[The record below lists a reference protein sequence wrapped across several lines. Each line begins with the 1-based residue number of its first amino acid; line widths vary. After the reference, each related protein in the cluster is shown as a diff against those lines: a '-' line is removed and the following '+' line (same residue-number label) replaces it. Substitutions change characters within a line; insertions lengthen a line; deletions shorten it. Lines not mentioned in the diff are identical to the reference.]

1 MAKLTALRLVSLLCL
16 AAAQASAAVLVES
29 IKQVPHGWKSA
40 STPDPSSSIVLQIA
54 LAQHNIDE
62 LEWRLAAVS
71 TPNSPDYG
79 KYLDIGEIEE
89 IFAPSNASYKA
100 VELWLKSHGVTSYTK
115 QAGSI
120 WFYTTVST
128 ANKMLSTDF
137 KTYSDPVGIEK
148 LRTLQY
154 SLPDELV
161 GHVDLISPTT
171 YFGNNQAARSKKPN
185 KEAIVPEEKQLA
197 KRLSPSSC
205 NETIIHKNQTYQIFH
220 PDCLRAKYGVEGYTP
235 SPKCGSRIGFGS
247 FLNETA
253 SFSDLAQF
261 EHEFNLPKQKLSTFL
276 INGAIDVQPPSN
288 KNDSEANMDV
298 QTMLT
303 FVHPLPI
310 TEFVVAGIPPYIP
323 DPALPIGD
331 PVQNE
336 PWLEYYEF
344 LMSKTNAEL
353 PQVIANS
360 YGDEEQTVPQ
370 AYAVRVCN
378 QIGLMGLR
386 GISVIASS
394 GDTGVGMSC
403 VASNSTTPQ
412 FNPMFPASCPYIT
425 TVGGTQHLDHEIAWE
440 LSSGGFSNYF
450 SRPWYQ
456 ENAVRTYFERY
467 VSTETKAYYERYA
480 NFLGRGFPDVAA
492 LSLNPDYA
500 VIIGGE
506 LGPNGGTSAA
516 APVVASIIAL
526 LNDARLCAGKP
537 ALGFLNPLIYQ
548 YADKGGFT
556 DITSGQSWGCGG
568 NTTETGPPPPG
579 AGVIPGAHWNAT
591 KGWDP
596 VTGFGT
602 PNFKKLLS
610 LAQSI

>member
-29 IKQVPHGWKSA
+29 IKQAPHGWKA
-40 STPDPSSSIVLQIA
+40 TSTPDSSSSIVLQIA
-54 LAQHNIDE
+54 LAQQNIDE

-79 KYLDIGEIEE
+79 RYLDIGEINE

-100 VELWLKSHGVTSYTK
+100 VESWLKSHGVTSHTR

-120 WFYTTVST
+120 WFYTTVFT

-137 KTYSDPVGIEK
+137 KTYSDPGGIEK

-154 SLPDELV
+154 SLPEELV

-171 YFGNNQAARSKKPN
+171 YFGNNQAPRSKKPK
-185 KEAIVPEEKQLA
+185 KEAHVPGAKNLA
-197 KRLSPSSC
+197 KRLKSSSSC
-205 NETIIHKNQTYQIFH
+205 NETIIHKGKPYQIFH
-220 PDCLRAKYGVEGYTP
+220 PDCLRAKYGVDGYTP

-253 SFSDLAQF
+253 SYSDLAKF
-261 EHEFNLPKQKLSTFL
+261 EKYYGFPNQNLSTFL
-276 INGAIDVQPPSN
+276 INGATDVQPPST

-336 PWLEYYEF
+336 PWLEYYEY
-344 LMSKTNAEL
+344 LMSKTNAEI
-353 PQVIANS
+353 PQVIATS

-403 VASNSTTPQ
+403 VASNTTTPQ
-412 FNPMFPASCPYIT
+412 FNPMFPVCFLLRAM
-425 TVGGTQHLDHEIAWE
+425 
-440 LSSGGFSNYF
+440 
-450 SRPWYQ
+450 
-456 ENAVRTYFERY
+456 RTLQ
-467 VSTETKAYYERYA
+467 V
-480 NFLGRGFPDVAA
+480 N
-492 LSLNPDYA
+492 
-500 VIIGGE
+500 
-506 LGPNGGTSAA
+506 
-516 APVVASIIAL
+516 
-526 LNDARLCAGKP
+526 
-537 ALGFLNPLIYQ
+537 
-548 YADKGGFT
+548 
-556 DITSGQSWGCGG
+556 
-568 NTTETGPPPPG
+568 
-579 AGVIPGAHWNAT
+579 
-591 KGWDP
+591 
-596 VTGFGT
+596 
-602 PNFKKLLS
+602 
-610 LAQSI
+610 

>member
-185 KEAIVPEEKQLA
+185 KEVIVPEEKQLA

-412 FNPMFPASCPYIT
+412 FNPMFPVCCIQQAM
-425 TVGGTQHLDHEIAWE
+425 
-440 LSSGGFSNYF
+440 
-450 SRPWYQ
+450 
-456 ENAVRTYFERY
+456 
-467 VSTETKAYYERYA
+467 VSLRF
-480 NFLGRGFPDVAA
+480 N
-492 LSLNPDYA
+492 
-500 VIIGGE
+500 
-506 LGPNGGTSAA
+506 
-516 APVVASIIAL
+516 
-526 LNDARLCAGKP
+526 
-537 ALGFLNPLIYQ
+537 
-548 YADKGGFT
+548 
-556 DITSGQSWGCGG
+556 
-568 NTTETGPPPPG
+568 
-579 AGVIPGAHWNAT
+579 
-591 KGWDP
+591 
-596 VTGFGT
+596 
-602 PNFKKLLS
+602 
-610 LAQSI
+610 

>member
-29 IKQVPHGWKSA
+29 LKQVPNGWNA
-40 STPDPSSSIVLQIA
+40 VSTPDPSTSIVLQIA
-54 LAQHNIDE
+54 LAQQNIDE

-71 TPNSPDYG
+71 TPNSGNYG
-79 KYLDIGEIEE
+79 KYLDIGEIEG

-100 VELWLKSHGVTSYTK
+100 VASWLQSHGVKNFVK

-137 KTYSDPVGIEK
+137 KHYSDPVGIEK

-154 SLPDELV
+154 SIPEELV

-171 YFGNNQAARSKKPN
+171 YFGNNHPATARTPN
-185 KEAIVPEEKQLA
+185 MKAINV
-197 KRLSPSSC
+197 
-205 NETIIHKNQTYQIFH
+205 TYQIFH
-220 PDCLRAKYGVEGYTP
+220 PDCLKTKYGVDGYAP
-235 SPKCGSRIGFGS
+235 SPRCGSRIGFGS

-253 SFSDLAQF
+253 SYSDLAQF
-261 EHEFNLPKQKLSTFL
+261 EKYFDLPNQNLSTLL

-298 QTMLT
+298 QTILT
-303 FVHPLPI
+303 FVQPLPI

-323 DPALPIGD
+323 DAALPIGD

-336 PWLEYYEF
+336 PWLEYFEF
-344 LMSKTNAEL
+344 LMSRTNAEL

-378 QIGLMGLR
+378 QIGLLGLR

-403 VASNSTTPQ
+403 MASNSTTPQ

-425 TVGGTQHLDHEIAWE
+425 TVGGTQHLDNEIAWE

-450 SRPWYQ
+450 TRPWYQ
-456 ENAVRTYFERY
+456 EDAAKTYLERH

-492 LSLNPDYA
+492 LSLNPDYP

-526 LNDARLCAGKP
+526 LNDARLCLGKP

-556 DITSGQSWGCGG
+556 DITSGQSWGCAG
-568 NTTETGPPPPG
+568 NTTQTGPPPPG

-610 LAQSI
+610 LALSV